1 MTPDLRRKIFDL
13 VVWIG
18 SLVIAGG
25 LLAGEALAERA
36 RPVADNATY
45 RTECG
50 ACHVAYPSA
59 LLPATAWRAQMA
71 SLSRHYGVDASV
83 DAAAAKKI
91 GAFLDGNAGRDR
103 GFLVSEKEPPRITTT
118 DWFLREHREAANA
131 IRTSATVKSAANCGA
146 CHPGADRGQFDGHA
160 VRVPRS

>member
-50 ACHVAYPSA
+50 ACHVPYPPA

-71 SLSRHYGVDASV
+71 SLSRHYGVDATI
-83 DAAAAKKI
+83 DTTAAREI

-103 GFLVSEKEPPRITTT
+103 GVVTTTNEPPRITTS
-118 DWFLREHREAANA
+118 DWFLREHRKAANA

-146 CHPGADRGQFDGHA
+146 CHPGADRGQFDEHA

>member
-1 MTPDLRRKIFDL
+1 MSPDLRRRIFDL

-18 SLVIAGG
+18 SLVLAGG
-25 LLAGEALAERA
+25 LLAGEAFAERT
-36 RPVADNATY
+36 RPIAANATY

-50 ACHVAYPSA
+50 ACHVPYPPA

-71 SLSRHYGVDASV
+71 SLSRHYGVDATV
-83 DAAAAKKI
+83 DAAAAREI
-91 GAFLDGNAGRDR
+91 GAFLDASAGSDR
-103 GFLVSEKEPPRITTT
+103 GVATTNNEPPRITTS
-118 DWFLREHREAANA
+118 DWFLREHRKAANA

-146 CHPGADRGQFDGHA
+146 CHPAADRGQFDEHI

>member
-1 MTPDLRRKIFDL
+1 MCPDLRRRIFDL

-18 SLVIAGG
+18 SLVLAGG
-25 LLAGEALAERA
+25 LLAGEAFAERT

-50 ACHVAYPSA
+50 ACHVAYPPA

-71 SLSRHYGVDASV
+71 SLPRHYGVDASV
-83 DAAAAKKI
+83 DAPAVKEI
-91 GAFLDGNAGRDR
+91 GAFLDANAGRDR
-103 GFLVSEKEPPRITTT
+103 GVLAPANEPPRITTT
-118 DWFLREHREAANA
+118 DWFLREHRKAANA

-146 CHPGADRGQFDGHA
+146 CHPGADRGQFDEHA